1 MIKLRDATIRD
12 LQKSER
18 SLNSKKEER
27 EKNGGDGSKPSG
39 GSVFSFGSGGESLAD
54 AIDREEQE
62 VRGKRRS
69 VEAMARSLFFSEID
83 RFNEDRRTTIESAM
97 GCLAASETMVAKK
110 SGKVFTQFFSST
122 GLDCNEWSQ
131 KAKDV
136 LALQESVAD
145 LNIDAE

>member
-1 MIKLRDATIRD
+1 MIKLRDSTIRE

-27 EKNGGDGSKPSG
+27 EKAGGDGNRPASG
-39 GSVFSFGSGGESLAD
+39 GVFSFGGGGETLNE

-83 RFNEDRRTTIESAM
+83 RFNEDRRSTIEAAM
-97 GCLAASETMVAKK
+97 SCLAASETMVAKK
-110 SGKVFTQFFSST
+110 NGKVFAQFFS
-122 GLDCNEWSQ
+122 GMQLDCGEWSE
-131 KAKDV
+131 KAKDL
-136 LALQESVAD
+136 LALQESVGELD
-145 LNIDAE
+145 IDDN